1 MHHQQWRPDRFSAI
15 VYALHRSDLKVK
27 IEGDKPTNEINIAF
41 VSQKRHYPIS
51 YHSERLSAMQ
61 DTTMVERTFSP
72 PRASLLL
79 QEAPRLFGELTAL
92 IATAPFLN
100 QAPRGDGHPVLVLPG
115 FSASDRSTSLL
126 RRFLVS
132 KSYTA
137 TPWGLGRNLGP
148 AMPDLAARLAKMFET
163 VYENGNQ
170 QKVSIVGWSLGGV
183 YARLL
188 AHHYPDKIRNVITL
202 GSPYRGSPRST
213 RVYPLV
219 QGMMDRPLAQQSI
232 SDLRHLAGTPLENV
246 PTASI
251 FSRRDAIVPWQI
263 ATEPTSAVAENIEV
277 FTSHLGLG
285 FSPAVLFAL
294 ADRLAKPDG
303 EWQRFQRSGW
313 KQAIYGAADIEQNSR
328 G

>member
-1 MHHQQWRPDRFSAI
+1 
-15 VYALHRSDLKVK
+15 
-27 IEGDKPTNEINIAF
+27 
-41 VSQKRHYPIS
+41 
-51 YHSERLSAMQ
+51 MQ

-79 QEAPRLFGELTAL
+79 QEAPRLLGAMTAL
-92 IATAPFLN
+92 VTTAPFLN

-115 FSASDRSTSLL
+115 FTASDQSTALL
-126 RRFLVS
+126 RRFLTS
-132 KSYTA
+132 KSYSA

-148 AMPDLAARLAKMFET
+148 AMPDLPARLTEMFET

-188 AHHYPDKIRNVITL
+188 AHHYPDQIRNVITL

-219 QGMMDRPLAQQSI
+219 RGMMDKPLAQQPI
-232 SDLRHLAGTPLENV
+232 SELRQLAGTPLENV
-246 PTASI
+246 ATTSI
-251 FSRRDAIVPWQI
+251 FSRSDAIVPWQI
-263 ATEPTSAVAENIEV
+263 ATEPTSTVAENIEV
-277 FTSHLGLG
+277 YTSHLGLG
-285 FSPAVLFAL
+285 FSPSVLFAI

-303 EWQRFQRSGW
+303 EWQPFQRNGW
-313 KQAIYGAADIEQNSR
+313 KQAIYGAANIEPRAR